1 MVLSMIL
8 FLVSKGTNPSLN
20 KKENG
25 LTDNKKALHPKTQGF
40 FICKPSYS
48 TLQIGISRLTL
59 CLREIRVSVAVTPSI
74 S

>member
-1 MVLSMIL
+1 MIL
-8 FLVSKGTNPSLN
+8 FLVSKGSNPSLN
-20 KKENG
+20 KKENR

>member
-8 FLVSKGTNPSLN
+8 FLVSKGSNPSLN

-40 FICKPSYS
+40 FICKPSYAYKH
-48 TLQIGISRLTL
+48 LNY
-59 CLREIRVSVAVTPSI
+59 
-74 S
+74 